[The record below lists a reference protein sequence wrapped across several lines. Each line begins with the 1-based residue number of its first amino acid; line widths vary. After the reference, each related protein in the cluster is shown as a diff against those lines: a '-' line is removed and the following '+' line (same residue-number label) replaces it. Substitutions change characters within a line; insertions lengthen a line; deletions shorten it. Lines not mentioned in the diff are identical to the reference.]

1 MAAEFIGMIQEAIK
15 TFDQQGNAGGS
26 CIFFADQQKECGGSA
41 EMAAKDVEVAEME
54 AEEDAAKG
62 GCRGDNQWQLR
73 PLGYRRLLGLFVIT
87 LLVSDTHVT
96 HPAYS
101 VFPLRFLWTSLKTWR
116 MLMMKTWLILMMSPN
131 QELLLPESWDLKGR
145 EPTKNLDVVSRGAV
159 NRRPAGPVFFL
170 RPNRFRPLLTYLK
183 TIYLS
188 MTHPTLL

>member
-1 MAAEFIGMIQEAIK
+1 MINRGTPEAL
-15 TFDQQGNAGGS
+15 A
-26 CIFFADQQKECGGSA
+26 FFLQTSRKN
-41 EMAAKDVEVAEME
+41 VEVLLR
-54 AEEDAAKG
+54 DGGKGRGRDGGGGRCSQG